1 MKSHVICT
9 YSVAL
14 KVLSIASHLESK
26 QVQMFPIY
34 VLDHFQWIIPSV
46 FVNFNLV
53 MLFQSQLFNVKFL
66 NVSFKCMNH
75 FHNMCNHMPFA
86 DSLKILLHSE
96 LSP

>member
-14 KVLSIASHLESK
+14 KVFSIASHLESK

-66 NVSFKCMNH
+66 NVF
-75 FHNMCNHMPFA
+75 
-86 DSLKILLHSE
+86 I
-96 LSP
+96 

>member
-34 VLDHFQWIIPSV
+34 VLDHFQWIMASV

-53 MLFQSQLFNVKFL
+53 MLFQSQLFKVKF
-66 NVSFKCMNH
+66 
-75 FHNMCNHMPFA
+75 
-86 DSLKILLHSE
+86 
-96 LSP
+96 